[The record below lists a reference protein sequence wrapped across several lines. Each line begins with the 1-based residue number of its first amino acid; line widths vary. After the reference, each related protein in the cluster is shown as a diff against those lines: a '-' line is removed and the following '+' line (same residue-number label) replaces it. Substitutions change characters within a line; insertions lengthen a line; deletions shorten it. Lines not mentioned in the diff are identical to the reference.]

1 MNSRFWLLRNIGGT
15 FGILLSVMACQTT
28 PDSSKNGGNAV
39 VPGTAVSM
47 PAPVPSPVVT
57 GEIGSASEP
66 ISLTPVST
74 EQEQLAA
81 YAPARAVPYWVEEG
95 GMDATDTPSVDGL
108 GAEPAIQQLSN
119 PCDENN
125 GGAQLSLAAG
135 KLEIDQSSNEQ
146 RLSAPWVG
154 SLLWQVPSALH
165 SPALRA
171 LTGRVLGEHFGA
183 SLMRYTMTDD
193 PTRESDVTTDDPL
206 REVDAM
212 IDELLR
218 EKNAMV
224 DDELRQVDATV
235 GDELREVDA
244 TIDELLRE
252 TEATTDDPLRETD
265 AASDDQLRE
274 ENTMAED
281 VLILAEKA
289 ASTGRMPLIELRRI
303 YQQFPFTPEELSAP
317 LSEAKE
323 DNSPRRRALLFRAAS
338 EQQVPTAIA
347 EVLKIAL
354 ELARLEGLF
363 ELTTGLYGP
372 YIQEFNASFAL
383 RWIGYEA
390 GPAQFYLGEF
400 CKGKKWRRYLE
411 NIAPNDPNARK
422 ALKRYWILEALSG
435 VVHSSKIETEDI
447 HAWLRTVRAEDPEN
461 ANRKIQFTYWMLDA
475 LGVSLTV
482 GNWDTVVT
490 SGRNLG
496 VSDRLSEIAQAAA
509 QSQKYEVVALAAI
522 LIGNRPL
529 REVPPHHM
537 AKILRALVQVG
548 LAEDARRLAIE
559 VAITAQL

>member
-1 MNSRFWLLRNIGGT
+1 MNSRFRLLRNIGGT
-15 FGILLSVMACQTT
+15 FGILLSVMACQTA

-108 GAEPAIQQLSN
+108 GVEPAIQQLSN

-146 RLSAPWVG
+146 ELSAPWVG

-165 SPALRA
+165 SPTLRA

-193 PTRESDVTTDDPL
+193 PTRQPDVTTDDPL

-212 IDELLR
+212 ID
-218 EKNAMV
+218 
-224 DDELRQVDATV
+224 DELRQVDATI
-235 GDELREVDA
+235 GDELRKLTRRSTNCYA
-244 TIDELLRE
+244 KLRRRQ
-252 TEATTDDPLRETD
+252 TDPLRETD

-435 VVHSSKIETEDI
+435 SCS
-447 HAWLRTVRAEDPEN
+447 
-461 ANRKIQFTYWMLDA
+461 
-475 LGVSLTV
+475 
-482 GNWDTVVT
+482 
-490 SGRNLG
+490 
-496 VSDRLSEIAQAAA
+496 
-509 QSQKYEVVALAAI
+509 
-522 LIGNRPL
+522 
-529 REVPPHHM
+529 
-537 AKILRALVQVG
+537 
-548 LAEDARRLAIE
+548 
-559 VAITAQL
+559 